1 MNGHTFSV
9 AVSPQ
14 APSDDAVAATT
25 RSHDRQSGWLTVVEA
40 ARYLRL
46 PCPGGR
52 APTSVYKIAHEIGSF
67 VGGRWLIAAD
77 DLNQWIRRHTHG
89 GPA

>member
-9 AVSPQ
+9 SVSPQ
-14 APSDDAVAATT
+14 APSDDAVT
-25 RSHDRQSGWLTVVEA
+25 SSLGGHDHQPDWLNVVEA

-52 APTSVYKIAHEIGSF
+52 APISVYEIAHEIGSR

-77 DLNQWIRRHTHG
+77 DLDRWIRRQAHG
-89 GPA
+89 AA

>member
-9 AVSPQ
+9 SVSHQ
-14 APSDDAVAATT
+14 APGDDAVTAAP
-25 RSHDRQSGWLTVVEA
+25 SGHDHQSGWLTMVEA

-52 APTSVYKIAHEIGSF
+52 APTSVYEIAHEIGSR

-77 DLNQWIRRHTHG
+77 DLDRWVRQQAHG
-89 GPA
+89 AT

>member
-1 MNGHTFSV
+1 MS
-9 AVSPQ
+9 Q
-14 APSDDAVAATT
+14 
-25 RSHDRQSGWLTVVEA
+25 HDRQPDWLNVVDA

-52 APTSVYKIAHEIGSF
+52 APTSVYEIAREIGSF

-77 DLNQWIRRHTHG
+77 DLNQWVRRRASGAAT
-89 GPA
+89 